1 MAQLL
6 RGRSGAITL
15 GLVGYLFFVEFVSGV
30 LQGYYIPLIPDLV
43 EYLGIRD
50 PDFNWFEAA
59 QLLLSALVVPILA
72 KLGDMIGHKNLQIRY
87 PSDTPVF
94 LEKVLLEAA
103 RAADASER
111 FKRGPNPIMDDHVAL
126 NGAGIP
132 SIDVIGD
139 FSQFPWW
146 HTSRDNLR
154 LISRDSLE
162 IILQVT
168 WEMLN
173 ALLPD

>member
-59 QLLLSALVVPILA
+59 QARLTTSPP
-72 KLGDMIGHKNLQIRY
+72 
-87 PSDTPVF
+87 PSTRPPPPVTT
-94 LEKVLLEAA
+94 AC
-103 RAADASER
+103 RPHASR
-111 FKRGPNPIMDDHVAL
+111 
-126 NGAGIP
+126 
-132 SIDVIGD
+132 
-139 FSQFPWW
+139 
-146 HTSRDNLR
+146 
-154 LISRDSLE
+154 
-162 IILQVT
+162 
-168 WEMLN
+168 
-173 ALLPD
+173 